1 MEQPKL
7 EKDISKG
14 LAAKLQAAKDKQDS
28 IAALA
33 DLFNKKYDHF
43 TNIHYHRSPVLSI
56 YYQKIELNSRSC
68 C

>member
-14 LAAKLQAAKDKQDS
+14 LAAKLQAAKDKQDG
-28 IAALA
+28 IVALA

-43 TNIHYHRSPVLSI
+43 TNIHYPRSPVLAI
-56 YYQKIELNSRSC
+56 
-68 C
+68 